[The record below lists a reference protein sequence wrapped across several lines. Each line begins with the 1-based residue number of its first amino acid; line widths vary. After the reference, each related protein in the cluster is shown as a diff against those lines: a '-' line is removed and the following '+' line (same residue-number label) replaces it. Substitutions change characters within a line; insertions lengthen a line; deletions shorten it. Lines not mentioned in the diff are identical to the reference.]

1 MSALVQ
7 ALGLAPVPDFD
18 AAGLVKDVD
27 RSLARHSLTAGW
39 RWSEDILVGSGK
51 HFHSTTCAS
60 SFVLSAGKVSTRR
73 RPLLVE
79 AHDATPYGAG
89 FSNSRERVRGDPQ
102 PSRRRWAQDAGGDP
116 YRPAGGQKP
125 EMAELHRRGWGRR
138 GELRAITLIDI
149 FKENHRSSEK
159 TAHPGPRSVV
169 GAANLAASSR
179 GSRTTFAVS
188 DLVVRARQGG

>member
-79 AHDATPYGAG
+79 AHDATACGVGFFQFSGTSSWGPAAKWSAMGAG
-89 FSNSRERVRGDPQ
+89 RSFRDLGR
-102 PSRRRWAQDAGGDP
+102 
-116 YRPAGGQKP
+116 RPADKASPPAPTLAPVRTSGLSCPPGAGRPSP
-125 EMAELHRRGWGRR
+125 EGCNARAMMARL
-138 GELRAITLIDI
+138 
-149 FKENHRSSEK
+149 
-159 TAHPGPRSVV
+159 
-169 GAANLAASSR
+169 
-179 GSRTTFAVS
+179 
-188 DLVVRARQGG
+188 

>member
-79 AHDATPYGAG
+79 AHDATACGVGFFQFSGTSSWGPAAKSSAMGAG
-89 FSNSRERVRGDPQ
+89 RWWRPLSAGRRPKARNGRTP
-102 PSRRRWAQDAGGDP
+102 PSRVGSARRATGNDFNRYFQ
-116 YRPAGGQKP
+116 RKSQIF
-125 EMAELHRRGWGRR
+125 
-138 GELRAITLIDI
+138 GEDCASRAT
-149 FKENHRSSEK
+149 
-159 TAHPGPRSVV
+159 
-169 GAANLAASSR
+169 
-179 GSRTTFAVS
+179 
-188 DLVVRARQGG
+188 